1 MKRREFITLLG
12 GAAAWPLGAHAEVSS
27 KRPVIAWLSGGTA
40 QFSAGFVDNFLRGM
54 RDLGYVEGRNLD
66 MVYRF
71 TDGYGDRLPVL
82 MDEVVRLKP
91 DVILASAIIAAVAA
105 RKATATIP
113 IVSPALAD
121 AVHLGLIASE
131 ARPGGNVTGIEPYV
145 EGLPAK
151 QIKFAREILPSVGTI
166 GLLTNSNDPEAPP
179 QAQELESLARTLG
192 AKVVSADA
200 NVPEDI
206 NGALQ
211 LLASERVDVV
221 IVLQTSLLLE
231 QQSKDRHVSIGEAAA
246 DRVRISRACPGWRTD
261 QLWGRFALVLLS
273 RRVFCRQNPARS
285 CAGRPAGGVPDQ
297 DVPGDQSQDR
307 QGAQP

>member
-82 MDEVVRLKP
+82 TDEVVRLKP

-131 ARPGGNVTGIEPYV
+131 ARPGGNVTGM
-145 EGLPAK
+145 AM
-151 QIKFAREILPSVGTI
+151 
-166 GLLTNSNDPEAPP
+166 
-179 QAQELESLARTLG
+179 
-192 AKVVSADA
+192 
-200 NVPEDI
+200 
-206 NGALQ
+206 
-211 LLASERVDVV
+211 
-221 IVLQTSLLLE
+221 
-231 QQSKDRHVSIGEAAA
+231 
-246 DRVRISRACPGWRTD
+246 
-261 QLWGRFALVLLS
+261 
-273 RRVFCRQNPARS
+273 
-285 CAGRPAGGVPDQ
+285 
-297 DVPGDQSQDR
+297 
-307 QGAQP
+307 

>member
-1 MKRREFITLLG
+1 VRRREFITLLG

-54 RDLGYVEGRNLD
+54 RDLGYVERRNLD

-82 MDEVVRLKP
+82 TDEVVRLKP

-121 AVHLGLIASE
+121 AVHPRLIASE
-131 ARPGGNVTGIEPYV
+131 ARPGGNVTEIEPYV

-151 QIKFAREILPSVGTI
+151 QIEFAREILPSVRTI
-166 GLLTNSNDPEAPP
+166 GLLTKIPRRRRRRRSS
-179 QAQELESLARTLG
+179 SLWRGRWGPKPSRRMQTYLRT
-192 AKVVSADA
+192 SM
-200 NVPEDI
+200 
-206 NGALQ
+206 ALCNCWR
-211 LLASERVDVV
+211 ASE
-221 IVLQTSLLLE
+221 LMWS
-231 QQSKDRHVSIGEAAA
+231 S
-246 DRVRISRACPGWRTD
+246 
-261 QLWGRFALVLLS
+261 F
-273 RRVFCRQNPARS
+273 F
-285 CAGRPAGGVPDQ
+285 RPHC
-297 DVPGDQSQDR
+297 S
-307 QGAQP
+307 